1 MDTFRLGDIMS
12 TYKYSTKIEFET
24 NGIYAKEKFL
34 AFLKSSF
41 GANNIAI
48 TDFQMT
54 PPALHNPRER
64 FARSYNAQVTLKKY
78 RLDDEGTWNIYGE
91 DPNCDM
97 GGSHH
102 EPFLETVEGPLSD
115 VIDYAVNLKGFW
127 QWGAGG
133 RIEPAPAIRRLV
145 PKQVSTSKAAHP
157 RH

>member
-1 MDTFRLGDIMS
+1 MS
-12 TYKYSTKIEFET
+12 YYRYSAKIEFSTKE
-24 NGIYAKEKFL
+24 IYLRDNLL
-34 AFLKSSF
+34 AFLKSIF
-41 GANNIAI
+41 GAANNVAI

-54 PPALHNPRER
+54 PPEPTHRER
-64 FARSYNAQVTLKKY
+64 FACGYNGQELLKKY
-78 RLDDEGTWNIYGE
+78 RLDDEGPWNIYGE

-102 EPFLETVEGPLSD
+102 KPFLETVEGPLSE